1 MKNGSGVAI
10 SVGQGAPFAQKSVFV
25 LSKMH
30 EFKEIIL
37 AIFKLMFCPWT
48 LESL

>member
-1 MKNGSGVAI
+1 MKNRSGVAI

-25 LSKMH
+25 PSKVQ
-30 EFKEIIL
+30 EFKEINL
-37 AIFKLMFCPWT
+37 AIFKFMFCPWT